1 MVRLGIKN
9 TWFGFGKDHVLDHE
23 MSQILIK
30 YIYLFIAINMTRS
43 YPSVSL
49 KICSNTC
56 IQMLK
61 YHVL

>member
-1 MVRLGIKN
+1 MFWPKKHL
-9 TWFGFGKDHVLDHE
+9 E

-30 YIYLFIAINMTRS
+30 YIYLIIAINMTKS